1 MDLLNAPVAAG
12 VEFLSD
18 LFHDTNVQY
27 SALSTVIPEK
37 DGLTFG
43 KQPIVKRLMKG
54 IFKERPS
61 LPKYTIVYDVDIVL
75 NYMISLPKPED
86 VGLKEL
92 SIRIATL
99 LCILSGQRSQ
109 TISRLTITF
118 IRPSDTKIIFPIAS
132 LLKNSRPGF
141 HQEPLE
147 FSRHESNPNIC
158 PVFNIDSYIDRTK
171 NLRGEEKGIF
181 LSFVPPHKLV
191 TSKTIAR
198 WVLSFLQDA
207 GIDTKTFGTHST
219 RSASTSKAL
228 KSGMSLDDIGKAAG
242 WSSHST
248 FRRL

>member
-1 MDLLNAPVAAG
+1 MLAGYSGRTLKLLQSSWTQGTVKQYKTYLDRWEEYCFKKGIDPLNAPVAAG

-27 SALSTVIPEK
+27 SALNTARSALSTVIPEK

-118 IRPSDTKIIFPIAS
+118 IRPSDTKII
-132 LLKNSRPGF
+132 LL
-141 HQEPLE
+141 L
-147 FSRHESNPNIC
+147 
-158 PVFNIDSYIDRTK
+158 VFIK
-171 NLRGEEKGIF
+171 NL
-181 LSFVPPHKLV
+181 
-191 TSKTIAR
+191 
-198 WVLSFLQDA
+198 
-207 GIDTKTFGTHST
+207 
-219 RSASTSKAL
+219 
-228 KSGMSLDDIGKAAG
+228 
-242 WSSHST
+242 
-248 FRRL
+248 